1 MPTNDNSA
9 ELEALQT
16 RLEWLDGE
24 RRKTNRKLTELEQQI
39 STQEREIKGREQ
51 RIQELETRITTLLGQ
66 VSRFTQLD
74 AQLAQFKDE
83 LVSLIE
89 QYDQRRIKSEAELD
103 RLRRM
108 EHENIAREIA
118 DIRKELPAITRLQR
132 DMELRQAEES
142 RLANLIGVQKGQI
155 ALLSNQLEERERSYA
170 FIEEKERQNNRS
182 IGEIQTTLVE
192 INKRWTPIL
201 ERLDALQGNLL
212 RLDATIQPLTT
223 IQDEIYKRMES
234 WINQIQLGEHE
245 RNKNMESWR
254 FLLEEHQDTINRF
267 AKEWVTFAEQYR
279 EAKMALQT
287 LAEWQKQ
294 IEQQQRETS
303 EAVRIETH
311 RAQLR
316 WDNFVQEIERR
327 LKSYE
332 VETEQ
337 RWHMANRRTRQVD
350 EQFAALAKILEELER
365 DQDLMWRVQTA
376 QADAV
381 KKFPLVWLEEIE
393 NARKQDPNRRRQ
405 PAFVPVREE

>member
-1 MPTNDNSA
+1 MPTNNNA
-9 ELEALQT
+9 TELEALQA

-24 RRKTNRKLTELEQQI
+24 RRKTNRKLVELEQQLGM
-39 STQEREIKGREQ
+39 QEREIKGREQ
-51 RIQELETRITTLLGQ
+51 RIQELETRITSLVGQ
-66 VSRFTQLD
+66 ISRFTQLD

-155 ALLSNQLEERERSYA
+155 ALVSNQLEERERSYA

-182 IGEIQTTLVE
+182 INEIQTNLVE
-192 INKRWTPIL
+192 INKRWVPIY

-223 IQDEIYKRMES
+223 IPDEIYKRMES

-245 RNKNMESWR
+245 RNKNIESWR
-254 FLLEEHQDTINRF
+254 HLIEEHQNTINRF
-267 AKEWVTFAEQYR
+267 AKEWVTFADQYK
-279 EAKMALQT
+279 EAKMVLQT

-294 IEQQQRETS
+294 IEQQQREAS

-311 RAQLR
+311 RAQSR

-350 EQFAALAKILEELER
+350 EQFAAIAKLLEELEQ

-376 QADAV
+376 QANAV